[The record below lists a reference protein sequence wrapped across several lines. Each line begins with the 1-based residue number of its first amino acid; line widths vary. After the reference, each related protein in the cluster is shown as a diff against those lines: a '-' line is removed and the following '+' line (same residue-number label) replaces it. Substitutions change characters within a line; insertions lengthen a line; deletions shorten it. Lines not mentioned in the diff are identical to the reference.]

1 MKKKLPIN
9 PSVYHKLG
17 KNDPR
22 RVEGY
27 FEASGGGSAMSA
39 AAGMSIPAGKSS
51 SINVSGHGGKDEYGS
66 YGGYRVTGTVSIP
79 IGRKN
84 EKRRK

>member
-1 MKKKLPIN
+1 
-9 PSVYHKLG
+9 
-17 KNDPR
+17 
-22 RVEGY
+22 
-27 FEASGGGSAMSA
+27 MSA